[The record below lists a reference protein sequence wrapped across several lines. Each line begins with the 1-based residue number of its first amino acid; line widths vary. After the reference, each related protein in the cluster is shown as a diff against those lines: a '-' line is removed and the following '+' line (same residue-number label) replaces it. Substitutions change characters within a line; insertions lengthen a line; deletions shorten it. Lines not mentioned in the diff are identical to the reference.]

1 MPAEERPR
9 EAPDLEG
16 APEEHYFD
24 DLARGLASGTLSRRR
39 AFELTGTAILGGALG
54 FLSLPRQAEADD
66 PPTGKGIG
74 TRTTTGGGA
83 RRRRIR
89 YRGGPVMLGTVNIYY
104 IWYGNWDGNTAQQ
117 ILTDFITNLGG
128 SEYHNINTLYPDSAG
143 AQPTNSVIYGGSIF
157 DAYSRGTA
165 LSDADVAG
173 IVANAINTMQVP
185 LDPNGIYFVLAS
197 QDVTATSGFCSSY
210 CGFHQHMEV
219 NFTPVKYAF
228 VGNPA
233 RCPSQCQPQ
242 SISPNDNAGADA
254 MASIIA
260 NLVSTTVTDPLLSSW
275 YDRRGLENADKCA
288 WTYGTRYTVANEAK
302 ANMRLGNRDYL
313 IQRNWVKKGAGY
325 CALSY
330 P

>member
-1 MPAEERPR
+1 MSAEERPR
-9 EAPDLEG
+9 EVPDLEE
-16 APEEHYFD
+16 ATEEHYFD
-24 DLARGLASGTLSRRR
+24 DLARGLASGELSRSR
-39 AFELTGTAILGGALG
+39 ALELMGAAILGGALG
-54 FLSLPRQAEADD
+54 FLSLPRRAEADD

-74 TRTTTGGGA
+74 TRTTTDGA
-83 RRRRIR
+83 RRGRIR
-89 YRGGPVMLGTVNIYY
+89 YRGGPVMLGTVNAYFL
-104 IWYGNWDGNTAQQ
+104 WYGNWTGNTAQP

-128 SEYHNINTLYPDSAG
+128 SNYHNINTLYPDSTG
-143 AQPTNSVIYGGSIF
+143 ARPVNSLIYGGSSTN
-157 DAYSRGTA
+157 AYSHGTA
-165 LSDADVAG
+165 LTDAQVEE
-173 IVANAINTMQVP
+173 IISSAITGGQFP
-185 LDPNGIYFVLAS
+185 LDPNGIYFLLAS
-197 QDVTATSGFCSSY
+197 QDVTATSGYCSSY
-210 CGFHQHMEV
+210 CGFHNKVTV
-219 NFTPVKYAF
+219 NATPVKYAF

-233 RCPSQCQPQ
+233 RCPSKCQPQ

-260 NLVSTTVTDPLLSSW
+260 NLVSTTITDPLLTTW

-288 WTYGTRYTVANEAK
+288 WTYGTRYTVANGAK